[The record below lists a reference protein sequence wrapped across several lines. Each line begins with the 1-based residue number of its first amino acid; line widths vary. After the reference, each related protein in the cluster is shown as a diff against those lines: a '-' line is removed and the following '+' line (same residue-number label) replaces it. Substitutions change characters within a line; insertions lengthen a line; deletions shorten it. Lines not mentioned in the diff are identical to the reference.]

1 MGIRRVS
8 IMEGSIFLFCA
19 WFIWIVTTFFLQKDN
34 PKRTKYS
41 IYVLIAIVLSPFKW
55 EWHEISSSVL
65 LLSIL
70 IISFY
75 STGRLRWKTA
85 IYIIIASFFTMLAYA
100 TYELM
105 AIIDPI
111 WVFIPGPWLKVC
123 ILFVLVILLHKNIVC
138 QILILLIGSSTGE
151 ILLSSILR
159 NYQMEYYIGSMSFFD
174 YLMPGVVGFLSLFY
188 IRMTLVKW
196 EQHVFMLSL
205 IHI

>member
-1 MGIRRVS
+1 M
-8 IMEGSIFLFCA
+8 MEGSIFLFCT
-19 WFIWIVTTFFLQKDN
+19 WFIWIITTFFLHKDN

-41 IYVLIAIVLSPFKW
+41 MYVLIAIVLSPYKW
-55 EWHEISSSVL
+55 EWHEISCSVL

-70 IISFY
+70 IISFFY
-75 STGRLRWKTA
+75 TGRLRWKTA
-85 IYIIIASFFTMLAYA
+85 IYIIVSSFFMMLAYT

-111 WVFIPGPWLKVC
+111 WVFLPDPWLKVS

-138 QILILLIGSSTGE
+138 QILTLLIGSITGE

-159 NYQMEYYIGSMSFFD
+159 NYQMEYYIGSMTFFD
-174 YLMPGVVGFLSLFY
+174 FLMLGVVGFLSLFY

-196 EQHVFMLSL
+196 EQHVFM
-205 IHI
+205 IEKERQKNI